1 MELGSRPEDR
11 LLRST
16 ASVHS
21 TEEEEKLSNSTPTA
35 KLVEARQKAMEKVR
49 VAEIV
54 GVTLGFAAVIAVMSV
69 VFIVI

>member
-21 TEEEEKLSNSTPTA
+21 TEEEKLSNSTPTA